1 MTVKPIVKVFIF
13 IVAAAGIIIA
23 ASCGSH
29 QTAPSQQQLN
39 AVSQAK
45 ADFLKLEERI
55 KMLENQN
62 KALNDEIYQLN
73 KRTEALEE
81 VYDYVA
87 RDSEMPSTGEEPPA
101 D

>member
-1 MTVKPIVKVFIF
+1 MKPIVKVLIL
-13 IVAAAGIIIA
+13 VAVAAGIIIA
-23 ASCGSH
+23 ASCSNH
-29 QTAPSQQQLN
+29 QPALSQQQLD
-39 AVSQAK
+39 AVSQART
-45 ADFLKLEERI
+45 DFLKLEERV

-73 KRTEALEE
+73 NRTEALEE

-87 RDSEMPSTGEEPPA
+87 RDNEMSSTGEEPPA